1 MYSVSPVFYN
11 SIHPMD
17 KLESRKLTFVLEVV
31 FVVFLAVFVA
41 FTSMAMAVS
50 WEVSKALQLSGG
62 KLLAGLHLAS
72 SGVVFAVTVLYV
84 ARRID
89 EWAKSST

>member
-1 MYSVSPVFYN
+1 
-11 SIHPMD
+11 MD
-17 KLESRKLTFVLEVV
+17 KLESKKLTFVLEVV
-31 FVVFLAVFVA
+31 FVVFLAVFVSLTA
-41 FTSMAMAVS
+41 MAMAVS
-50 WEVSKALQLSGG
+50 WEVSKTLQVTGG
-62 KLLAGLHLAS
+62 RFLAGLHLVS

>member
-1 MYSVSPVFYN
+1 
-11 SIHPMD
+11 MD
-17 KLESRKLTFVLEVV
+17 KLESKKLSFILEVL

-41 FTSMAMAVS
+41 FTAVAMAVS
-50 WEVSKALQLSGG
+50 WEVSKSLQMNSGR
-62 KLLAGLHLAS
+62 LLMGLYLCS
-72 SGVVFAVTVLYV
+72 SGIVFAVTVLYI

>member
-1 MYSVSPVFYN
+1 
-11 SIHPMD
+11 MD
-17 KLESRKLTFVLEVV
+17 KLESKKLSFLLEVV

-41 FTSMAMAVS
+41 LTAMAMAVS
-50 WEVSKALQLSGG
+50 WEVSKTLQITGG
-62 KLLAGLHLAS
+62 RIIAGFHLVS
-72 SGVVFAVTVLYV
+72 SGVVFGVTVLYV